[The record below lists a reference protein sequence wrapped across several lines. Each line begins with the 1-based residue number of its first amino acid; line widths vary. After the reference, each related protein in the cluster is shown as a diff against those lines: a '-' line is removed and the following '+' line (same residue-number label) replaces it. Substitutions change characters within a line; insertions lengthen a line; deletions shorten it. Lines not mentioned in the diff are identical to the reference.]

1 MIWYII
7 GGLIG
12 IFYLKKKYN
21 LKFWSA
27 VWNGIML
34 TLGVSFA
41 IGAVLGIFLIITG
54 LEEVFPTIFSVL
66 FYAFFAYVVFF
77 AYLHRIK
84 ANSSNVPEGPKK
96 TYVSDGTHSGNVNGY
111 QPKPGETI
119 ETTLAGVT
127 FEGRQNILRH
137 LKQGQEVI
145 VEREPTNIYDSN
157 AIKVIISYE
166 DSRVIGYINKEL
178 AAKIAWIIDKYHTKP
193 ITGYVSSI
201 YRLKNDPSILG
212 VKISFDLPDDE
223 SQFMSNLD
231 DVGVEEKDFDLQDEV
246 LYEED
251 DSYHYEDTAQD
262 EVEG

>member
-21 LKFWSA
+21 LKFWAA
-27 VWNGIML
+27 VWNGIMV
-34 TLGVSFA
+34 TLGVYFA
-41 IGAVLGIFLIITG
+41 ISAVLGIFTVISG
-54 LEEVFPTIFSVL
+54 LEEATPTIFYVL
-66 FYAFFAYVVFF
+66 FYAFLAFGGFS
-77 AYLHRIK
+77 YLKRLK
-84 ANSSNVPEGPKK
+84 ANSSNVPEIPQK
-96 TYVSDGTHSGNVNGY
+96 TYVSDTTYSGSENGY
-111 QPKPGETI
+111 QPKPGDTI

-251 DSYHYEDTAQD
+251 DSYYYEDTAQD
-262 EVEG
+262 DVEG